1 MPQSLL
7 FPLQTRPPAAARA
20 ASPVTAARRG
30 SACLFVLSFINLPS
44 HFPTWP
50 LRFLAPLPFRTR
62 RGRSPLCFPWETK
75 NPLTGFASRAACR
88 GRRRQKNRPTC
99 AGQADRVPHIRE
111 RVCCMP
117 NLRRNLS
124 QTVDSAKNRSRP
136 FVLMATLYH
145 ILPAKATP
153 KIIIFVKPLS
163 CFGAAAARY

>member
-1 MPQSLL
+1 MSPLL
-7 FPLQTRPPAAARA
+7 LNRPQTRPPAAARA

-30 SACLFVLSFINLPS
+30 FACLFVLSFINLPS

-50 LRFLAPLPFRTR
+50 LRALAPFPSGRAAAEAPFVSHGKQKTR
-62 RGRSPLCFPWETK
+62 SRVLHR
-75 NPLTGFASRAACR
+75 RAACR
-88 GRRRQKNRPTC
+88 DRRRQKNRPTC
-99 AGQADRVPHIRE
+99 AGQADDVPHIRE

-163 CFGAAAARY
+163 CFRAAAARY